1 MIRKGTF
8 VLLVALL
15 ACMPLAAAAFDT
27 GVNSSDDISNGGS
40 TSLSVKLDLATA
52 SGDDVEIGFTS
63 GSDVES
69 GFTSM
74 AYKPSAISEFS
85 LEGVGGTAKIPE
97 GDHLYVYWKV
107 RGTTPFT
114 VDLCNPAALTTEA
127 TGDGETTL
135 DWVTA
140 ENVTPSPTLNFENTE
155 DGLVVQR
162 DSNAYSQYV
171 SGEAREVAQ
180 IFDASAATLS
190 NDLTQTLFDNGVS
203 VTVNHND
210 TAVKTEKNEI
220 AAMSFIFEE

>member
-15 ACMPLAAAAFDT
+15 ACMPLAAAFDT

-63 GSDVES
+63 GQDVES
-69 GFTSM
+69 SFTSM
-74 AYKPSAISEFS
+74 NYEPSVISEFS
-85 LEGVGGTAKIPE
+85 LEGVGGTASIPE
-97 GDHLYVYWKV
+97 GQHLYVYWKV

-135 DWVTA
+135 DWTVTWDGTNTIGGEGNYNNTGLQIIDRSDTTTA
-140 ENVTPSPTLNFENTE
+140 STFGFKELSIETSNYDGNVTGVYTGTLVLNIKPVEGN
-155 DGLVVQR
+155 
-162 DSNAYSQYV
+162 
-171 SGEAREVAQ
+171 
-180 IFDASAATLS
+180 
-190 NDLTQTLFDNGVS
+190 
-203 VTVNHND
+203 
-210 TAVKTEKNEI
+210 
-220 AAMSFIFEE
+220 